1 MYVCALHVNTKLYFW
16 IYATLGQFHKLQICF
31 VFLSRN
37 CSSAICRRWGGSDL
51 SHPRWYPWLLCLQW
65 PIPTAGGG
73 TVCVSDWS
81 TCHATILVAGF
92 SLVQIW
98 LRQCQK
104 HVESYPEEQSG
115 QDTLCEF
122 GWLGHLWVDLCMFC
136 LLTLSLPAILFCVPY
151 HYITC
156 IGCPKMHFFHEI
168 VICWS
173 AKKRHKDTFFH
184 PPSPPE
190 EKGMDLCGNKWQC
203 QKLATDT
210 LLFDNKRSYSAGML
224 STVLRIPSHE
234 IVFKH
239 WAAGPV
245 H

>member
-1 MYVCALHVNTKLYFW
+1 MYVCALNVKTKLYFC
-16 IYATLGQFHKLQICF
+16 IYATLVQFHKLQICF

-51 SHPRWYPWLLCLQW
+51 SHPRWYPWLLHLQW
-65 PIPTAGGG
+65 PIPPAGGG

-81 TCHATILVAGF
+81 TCHAAILVAGF

-104 HVESYPEEQSG
+104 HVESYPEEQSS

-122 GWLGHLWVDLCMFC
+122 GWLGHLWVVLCLFC

-156 IGCPKMHFFHEI
+156 IGCPKTHFLPWNCDLLVSPKTTQRHFFSTLHPLQKRRGWI
-168 VICWS
+168 YVVIS
-173 AKKRHKDTFFH
+173 
-184 PPSPPE
+184 
-190 EKGMDLCGNKWQC
+190 
-203 QKLATDT
+203 
-210 LLFDNKRSYSAGML
+210 DNARSWPQTHSCLTIRGH
-224 STVLRIPSHE
+224 TVLECCLLSWESH
-234 IVFKH
+234 H
-239 WAAGPV
+239 MR
-245 H
+245 